1 MKKGISRRFFSLLGS
16 TLLTM
21 GVLAQEKDSVKMLP
35 PVTITPAS
43 NVEQSVTKAFH
54 DNFKNATNA
63 KWYDIDKNYLVKFI
77 SDDMQNNVLFKKNG
91 SMVYHISYGYEKNL
105 EADVK
110 EMVKYSYPNY
120 EITRAIKVRMENRDV
135 WVLNLEGTKRL
146 ILVAVEEGQLSEIK
160 NFAKS

>member
-1 MKKGISRRFFSLLGS
+1 
-16 TLLTM
+16 
-21 GVLAQEKDSVKMLP
+21 MLP
-35 PVTITPAS
+35 PVTITPTS

-77 SDDMQNNVLFKKNG
+77 NDDMQNNALFKKNG

-135 WVLNLEGTKRL
+135 WVLNLEGTKRF